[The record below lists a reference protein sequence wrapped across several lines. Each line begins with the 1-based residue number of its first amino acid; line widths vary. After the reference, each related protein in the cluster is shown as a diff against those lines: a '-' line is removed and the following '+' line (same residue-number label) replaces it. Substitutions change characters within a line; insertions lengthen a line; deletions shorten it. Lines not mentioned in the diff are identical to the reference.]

1 MTSSYQI
8 VIHDLTIGSHIHVV
22 PHVDYMQLPCRKYAV
37 FLPVLT
43 SLFQNI
49 TEFDGQDGCGSNSW
63 HMVDVDL
70 PHDQNIDPKISLLH
84 LKPWTQYAIFVK
96 VITLQVGDKH
106 IIGAKSD
113 IIYIRTRPSCKY
125 L

>member
-1 MTSSYQI
+1 MLI
-8 VIHDLTIGSHIHVV
+8 WRVV
-22 PHVDYMQLPCRKYAV
+22 KRAV
-37 FLPVLT
+37 LLSVLA
-43 SLFQNI
+43 SPFQNI

-70 PHDQNIDPKISLLH
+70 PEGQNTNPQITLVH

-106 IIGAKSD
+106 ITGAKSD
-113 IIYIRTRPSCKY
+113 IVYIRTRPSCKCRPPSW
-125 L
+125 LPARLRLLSDIP